1 MRVSITFA
9 VGYALAFLSAIF
21 NGSFAISHMVIK
33 HGEHP
38 VYFSL
43 YFASAVGIVQIML
56 LPFVQLWDGIP
67 YLFCPIGLLAG
78 LFFNLATMAVW
89 MIVDMLG

>member
-1 MRVSITFA
+1 M
-9 VGYALAFLSAIF
+9 GYALAFVSALF
-21 NGSFAISHMVIK
+21 NGSFAVSHMVIK

-43 YFASAVGIVQIML
+43 YFVSAVGVVQIMM
-56 LPFVQLWDGIP
+56 LPFVQLWDGLP
-67 YLFCPIGLLAG
+67 YLFCPIGLLGG

-89 MIVDMLG
+89 VIIKALG